1 MLDSGGLPC
10 PSGVSRMKPIVAL
23 SSCWCSHRH
32 ADGYEMLQEM
42 AGLGFEWVELSHGIK
57 IILVPGILKAVEDGV
72 IKVASC
78 HNFCPLPTG
87 VMHAAPNL
95 YMPSSLD
102 ARERDQWLR
111 QSKRTIDFAHQ
122 VKAKKVVLHLG
133 STEFFWFNPA
143 RTVER
148 YLESHAKTDLAAD
161 ADYQKVLV
169 KSLARLRRRLPP
181 YWENTRQGLVDLL
194 PYAEQKGV
202 RLGFENRE
210 KFEELPL
217 DADHSALIELLAKP
231 NACGYWHDTGHAQIK
246 QDMGLLNHREHL
258 EKNAPNA
265 IGFHLH
271 DVSAEG
277 RDHQPIGSGKIDFEM
292 VSSFWRPEHTLV
304 IELSPRLTVEEVLVS
319 KNRVE
324 HLVAARFGR

>member
-1 MLDSGGLPC
+1 
-10 PSGVSRMKPIVAL
+10 
-23 SSCWCSHRH
+23 
-32 ADGYEMLQEM
+32 M

-133 STEFFWFNPA
+133 ATEFFWFNPA

-148 YLESHAKTDLAAD
+148 YLESHENTDLAAD

-217 DADHSALIELLAKP
+217 DADHPALIELLAKP

-271 DVSAEG
+271 DVSAEA
-277 RDHQPIGSGKIDFEM
+277 RDHQAIGTGQVDFEM

-304 IELSPRLTVEEVLVS
+304 IELSPRLTVEEVLAS
-319 KNRVE
+319 KQRVE
-324 HLVAARFGR
+324 KLVAARFGR

>member
-217 DADHSALIELLAKP
+217 DADHPALIELLAKP

-271 DVSAEG
+271 DVSTEG
-277 RDHQPIGSGKIDFEM
+277 RDHQAIGTGQVDFEM

-304 IELSPRLTVEEVLVS
+304 IELSPRLTVEEVLAS
-319 KNRVE
+319 KQRVE
-324 HLVAARFGR
+324 KLVAARFGR